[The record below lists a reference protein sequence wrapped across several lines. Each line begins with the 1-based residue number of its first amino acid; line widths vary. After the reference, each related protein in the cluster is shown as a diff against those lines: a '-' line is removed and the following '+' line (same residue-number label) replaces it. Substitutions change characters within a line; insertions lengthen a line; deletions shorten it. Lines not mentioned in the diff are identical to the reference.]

1 MNNTFQYCTNNL
13 CRPLH
18 AILTLQTSCSAMH
31 SSHKFNS
38 YVGKLMYYAHAIGVD
53 EHYIFREVFFRTNL
67 AVQLLTFNYKDID

>member
-1 MNNTFQYCTNNL
+1 
-13 CRPLH
+13 
-18 AILTLQTSCSAMH
+18 MH